1 MSTTSRRGLFLT
13 FEGLDGSGK
22 TTQMRRLAA
31 RLRAAGED
39 VVELAEPG
47 TTETGKKIRAILLDP
62 AHETLSPV
70 AEMMLYFAARA
81 QTVDEILRPA
91 LDAGKTVLSDRW
103 TDSTRAYQG
112 FGRGLAM
119 EWIDTLDRIACRAI
133 EPDLTLLVEIGV
145 DDGLARARARNAGE
159 ALRETRMDEQSRAFY
174 ERVAEGYRRL
184 AKESARIVPVDGR
197 GTAEEVEARVW
208 NTVAEFWRKRVQK
221 FLR

>member
-47 TTETGKKIRAILLDP
+47 TTEIGKKIRSILLDP
-62 AHETLSPV
+62 AHEILSPV
-70 AEMMLYFAARA
+70 AEMLLYFAARA
-81 QTVDEILRPA
+81 QTVDEILKPS
-91 LDAGKTVLSDRW
+91 LDRGATVLADRW

-112 FGRGLAM
+112 FGRQLGL
-119 EWIDTLDRIACRAI
+119 EWIDAVDRIACRGI
-133 EPDLTLLVEIGV
+133 EPDLTLLVEISV
-145 DDGLARARARNAGE
+145 DDGLMRARARNAGE
-159 ALRETRMDEQSRAFY
+159 AARETRMDEQSRAFY

-184 AKESARIVPVDGR
+184 AERCPRIVAVDGR
-197 GTAEEVEARVW
+197 GGEEEVEARVW
-208 NTVAEFWRKRVQK
+208 SVVEEFRRRRV
-221 FLR
+221 

>member
-47 TTETGKKIRAILLDP
+47 TTEIGKKIRSILLDP
-62 AHETLSPV
+62 AHEILSPV
-70 AEMMLYFAARA
+70 AEMLLYFAARA
-81 QTVDEILRPA
+81 QTVDEILKPS
-91 LDAGKTVLSDRW
+91 LDRGATVLADRW

-112 FGRGLAM
+112 FGRQLGL
-119 EWIDTLDRIACRAI
+119 EWIDAVDRIACRGI
-133 EPDLTLLVEIGV
+133 EPDLTLLVEISV
-145 DDGLARARARNAGE
+145 DDGLRRARARNAGE
-159 ALRETRMDEQSRAFY
+159 AARETRMDEQSRAFY

-184 AKESARIVPVDGR
+184 AERCPRIVAVDGR
-197 GTAEEVEARVW
+197 GGEEEVEARVW
-208 NTVAEFWRKRVQK
+208 SVVEEFRRRRV
-221 FLR
+221 